1 MNPEL
6 TIDQVIQ
13 AYMENALDV
22 KNDTILNLEKKSQ
35 AMLQMAQA
43 LNYLVP
49 LATNNQEA
57 ELQMKAQEHEMTL
70 SVKQQELQMK
80 QQEHQMKL
88 QQSQDNHQQKLQQA
102 SDNHQN
108 SLVQSQQAH
117 ESRLVQQQQAQ
128 KANNS
133 STNTQK

>member
-13 AYMENALDV
+13 AYMEHALAV
-22 KNDTILNLEKKSQ
+22 KESTMLNLDKQSQ

-49 LATNNQEA
+49 LATNNQAA
-57 ELQMKAQEHEMTL
+57 ELQMKAQEHQMTL
-70 SVKQQELQMK
+70 SIKQQELEMK

-88 QQSQDNHQQKLQQA
+88 QQSQDNHQQKLQQTN
-102 SDNHQN
+102 DNHQN

-128 KANNS
+128 KANES
-133 STNTQK
+133 SANTQK

>member
-49 LATNNQEA
+49 LATNNQES
-57 ELQMKAQEHEMTL
+57 ELQMKAQEHQMTL

-88 QQSQDNHQQKLQQA
+88 QQSQDNHQQKLQQTQ
-102 SDNHQN
+102 DNHQN

-117 ESRLVQQQQAQ
+117 ETKLSQQKQAV
-128 KANNS
+128 NNNDS
-133 STNTQK
+133 NK

>member
-13 AYMENALDV
+13 AYMQNALEV
-22 KNDTILNLEKKSQ
+22 QGDTILNLEKKSQ

-49 LATNNQEA
+49 LATNNQAA

-88 QQSQDNHQQKLQQA
+88 QQSQDNHQQKLQQTQ
-102 SDNHQN
+102 DNHQN

-117 ESRLVQQQQAQ
+117 ETKLSQQKQAVN
-128 KANNS
+128 KNDSN
-133 STNTQK
+133 K